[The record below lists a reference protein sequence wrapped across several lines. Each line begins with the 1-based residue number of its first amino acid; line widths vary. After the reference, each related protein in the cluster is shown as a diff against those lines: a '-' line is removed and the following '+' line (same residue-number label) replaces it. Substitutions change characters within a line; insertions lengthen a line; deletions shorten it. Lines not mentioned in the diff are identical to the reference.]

1 MLNKKFQQCLTG
13 VLRYFNVFNYFS
25 SEENILVEVSL
36 AMQKQ
41 TKIALCSLYIVQ
53 STLGSCF

>member
-36 AMQKQ
+36 AMQK
-41 TKIALCSLYIVQ
+41 
-53 STLGSCF
+53 